1 MRTAMRARV
10 PIVPVAV
17 VGAEEAMPIFA
28 HLPLLQRLTG
38 LIYFPVNH
46 AFPHFGLAA
55 ALMYLPAKFKIRF
68 LEPVDLSRYG
78 PEDAEDVG
86 QEVFRAVARKI
97 QDFQHGG
104 PGQTFR
110 GWLRT
115 ITRNKVAD
123 LMRAYRAKGRGAGWE
138 ENYLA
143 QIPAEESAADE
154 LSAADENKLVV
165 RRAVELLRAEFE
177 ARTWQA
183 FWRVTVDG
191 DCPDDVAR
199 ELGMTVNAVYLAKSR
214 ILRRLRAEFAGLIEI
229 EAGAP

>member
-1 MRTAMRARV
+1 M
-10 PIVPVAV
+10 
-17 VGAEEAMPIFA
+17 A
-28 HLPLLQRLTG
+28 HEQ
-38 LIYFPVNH
+38 
-46 AFPHFGLAA
+46 AA
-55 ALMYLPAKFKIRF
+55 WTRF
-68 LEPVDLSRYG
+68 VDLYAPLVYRWCRQAG
-78 PEDAEDVG
+78 VQPEDAEDVG